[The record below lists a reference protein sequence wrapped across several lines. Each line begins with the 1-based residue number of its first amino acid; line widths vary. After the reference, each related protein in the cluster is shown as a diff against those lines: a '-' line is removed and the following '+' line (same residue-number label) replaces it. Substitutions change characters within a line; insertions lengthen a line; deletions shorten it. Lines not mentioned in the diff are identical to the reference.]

1 MKDTIYFILFYL
13 VIQVDL
19 DYSMNESHAQDIGLF
34 TNTLLLIIVIF
45 YMFIFLCIV
54 KEELTLN
61 FRISTGKKE
70 KENVAL
76 GLVRYKD
83 LERRQISFTIPR

>member
-1 MKDTIYFILFYL
+1 
-13 VIQVDL
+13 
-19 DYSMNESHAQDIGLF
+19 MNESHAQEIGLF
-34 TNTLLLIIVIF
+34 TNTLQLIIVIF